1 MYGISATKFHQP
13 TVVETSIRGT
23 CPDIPSVHSISNL
36 RPAISEMKQRD
47 SLIDLWRG
55 LALVDMVWVHLAY
68 TIGLN
73 PSLVLWIGEYTRFA
87 AGAFVLIAG
96 ISVARV
102 FGPKLVGSP
111 ELVRATRWRL
121 LRRALLLALLD
132 RLVAVGYVL
141 IAQFRLAPPTAP
153 ASDHNILALLCFDD
167 PGVTG
172 GLLFLYALLLVA
184 TPLLDVAWRR
194 FGGVVLVAASLGVF
208 ALAHAPDGGV
218 AHWPFPVLHWQPLF
232 VIGYA
237 LSRPLAR
244 WHESGGRVSAPWLL
258 MSTAAFVFVFLVRNP
273 AALGFPLS
281 LPLGDL
287 AFVKVPLSPAEM
299 IWYLAA
305 SGFWFAWSAW
315 LWNQAAGQGWSCNWL
330 RRLGRQ
336 SLLVYVA
343 HLLIE
348 PPILELVTLVAPPL
362 LVRTA
367 LLPLTVVLLVTVA
380 VAGERVKRTRSV
392 APVPLA
398 APRWVPIGGLMG
410 SAVAAG
416 AVGAIITL
424 QVVIGPPAN
433 WNHSLPAN
441 ILAQEALSTDEA
453 LVSTTE
459 ENTIEES
466 APLVD
471 SLDGGEPDLFY
482 LPQEGVAV
490 DAVTET

>member
-1 MYGISATKFHQP
+1 MRPVRPITTKFHQP
-13 TVVETSIRGT
+13 TVVETFIRGT
-23 CPDIPSVHSISNL
+23 CPDIPAVHSVSNP

-68 TIGLN
+68 TVGLN
-73 PSLVLWIGEYTRFA
+73 PSLVLWIGDYTRFA

-102 FGPKLVGSP
+102 FGPKLVGPP

-184 TPLLDVAWRR
+184 TPLLDAAWRR

-208 ALAHAPDGGV
+208 ALAHATDGGV
-218 AHWPFPVLHWQPLF
+218 AHWPFPVWYWQPLF

-237 LSRPLAR
+237 LSQPLAR
-244 WHESGGRVSAPWLL
+244 WRQGGGRVSALWLL
-258 MSTAAFVFVFLVRNP
+258 MSAAAFTFVFLVRNP
-273 AALGFPLS
+273 TALGLPLS

-287 AFVKVPLSPAEM
+287 AFVKAPLSSAEM
-299 IWYLAA
+299 VWYLAA

-315 LWNQAAGQGWSCNWL
+315 LWNQAAGQRWSCNWL

-348 PPILELVTLVAPPL
+348 PPILELMTLGDPSP
-362 LVRTA
+362 LVRAA
-367 LLPLTVVLLVTVA
+367 LLPLTIVLLVTVA
-380 VAGERVKRTRSV
+380 VASERVKQTRSV

-398 APRWVPIGGLMG
+398 APRWAPIGGLMG

-416 AVGAIITL
+416 AVGVIITL

-433 WNHSLPAN
+433 WNHSSPAN
-441 ILAQEALSTDEA
+441 PLAQEALPANEA
-453 LVSTTE
+453 LLATTE
-459 ENTIEES
+459 EGTAKES
-466 APLVD
+466 VPLVE

-482 LPQEGVAV
+482 PPQGG
-490 DAVTET
+490 